1 MYNSAPSLIPA
12 ASDID
17 VSKLDRLSAKSV
29 QLVSRAQRITSFFDR
44 DSRDDWTSVSGG
56 VAGFFLDFL
65 MNPGQDLAKLQQQIQ
80 NFWDALPPFGG

>member
-1 MYNSAPSLIPA
+1 MGYFLYVLLLGHLIAFLQVLVYAPDQPGLFA
-12 ASDID
+12 
-17 VSKLDRLSAKSV
+17 
-29 QLVSRAQRITSFFDR
+29 RITSFFDR